1 MINRLRFLNLTTAV
15 MLVWSSAFAQVPEEL
30 QEVVL
35 TGNLFGRSSA
45 DFSKSANNIKT
56 TVTQGTKGTVVE
68 SRRMKSPGS
77 YGVKI
82 RLTEVGKGKTNAK
95 PGDEVW
101 VYYNKKNPWITFR
114 DTKDLEVQ
122 NPENALTAK
131 ARQSGEGIPA
141 PASPTPA
148 DDKSVDPNEA
158 MPSGDRSQTEAGT
171 GNMCLL
177 NNSCGTSANH
187 DAMKSVAD
195 KILDDEVAKGR
206 KAKDSEKAPDYG
218 KEAADKKKAA
228 TLAKLKKRTYTMEKF
243 DWSNFPEVM
252 KYSESAKANAAIK
265 AGIRNRE
272 PGSTGRCYAYVK
284 DALLASGL
292 VKSRPPGGHAKNG
305 VKDLK
310 AQGFINLMDPPYKG
324 IIKSPDDA
332 PKGSVIIYETSDKR
346 QSGDIQIKTDW
357 STDGSYVSDFLGRRS
372 DDSDGSFLSSPKAK
386 DFKRRK
392 KPYKIVGVMIK
403 P

>member
-1 MINRLRFLNLTTAV
+1 
-15 MLVWSSAFAQVPEEL
+15 MLVWSSAYAQVPEEL

-68 SRRMKSPGS
+68 SRRLKSPGS

-82 RLTEVGKGKTNAK
+82 RLTEVGSGKTNAK

-114 DTKDLEVQ
+114 DTKDMEVQ

-141 PASPTPA
+141 PTTPTPA
-148 DDKSVDPNEA
+148 DDKSIDPNEA

-171 GNMCLL
+171 GNNCLL

-187 DAMKSVAD
+187 EAMKSVAD
-195 KILDDEVAKGR
+195 KILDDEVAKRPKDAG
-206 KAKDSEKAPDYG
+206 AKKPEAKKETKSPDFG
-218 KEAADKKKAA
+218 KEAAEKKKAA
-228 TLAKLKKRTYTMEKF
+228 TLAKLKKRTYTMERF
-243 DWSNFPEVM
+243 DWTNFPEVM
-252 KYSESAKANAAIK
+252 KYSESAKAAAAIK
-265 AGIRNRE
+265 SGIRNRE

-310 AQGFINLMDPPYKG
+310 AQGFINLMDEPYKG

-332 PKGSVIIYETSDKR
+332 PKGAVIIYETSDKG

-357 STDGSYVSDFLGRRS
+357 STDGSYVSDFLGRRT
-372 DDSDGSFLSSPKAK
+372 DRSDGSFLSSPKAK